1 MEMEDDNGY
10 FALVIQFNFD
20 VDRFEMLLTHLK
32 WLFKKTSEAYDDR
45 GLLFI
50 GFKNVNLNFTNYLN
64 LTFVVFSKDI
74 SFLQN
79 LDDEWF
85 ENSISK
91 IVNGPEV
98 EEIMNNKV
106 DNYTENQLVECLMN
120 HATMQTSFVELR
132 DLKPSTPTFKLL
144 RRFYQERKKRKG
156 EVVETLNQKPMNKE
170 IDPSIIG
177 ETLG

>member
-1 MEMEDDNGY
+1 MNQIFMEMEDDNGY

-132 DLKPSTPTFKLL
+132 
-144 RRFYQERKKRKG
+144 RFYQERKKRKG

>member
-1 MEMEDDNGY
+1 MTERGLNVFTYQIFMEMEEDNNNGY

-20 VDRFEMLLTHLK
+20 VNRFEMLLTHLR

-50 GFKNVNLNFTNYLN
+50 GFKNVNLNFTDYFH
-64 LTFVVFSKDI
+64 LTFVVISKDLN
-74 SFLQN
+74 FLQD
-79 LDDEWF
+79 LDDEWY

-120 HATMQTSFVELR
+120 HAIMQTSFLELR

-144 RRFYQERKKRKG
+144 RRFYQGTKKEKR
-156 EVVETLNQKPMNKE
+156 
-170 IDPSIIG
+170 
-177 ETLG
+177 

>member
-79 LDDEWF
+79 LDDEW
-85 ENSISK
+85 
-91 IVNGPEV
+91 
-98 EEIMNNKV
+98 
-106 DNYTENQLVECLMN
+106 
-120 HATMQTSFVELR
+120 
-132 DLKPSTPTFKLL
+132 LKK
-144 RRFYQERKKRKG
+144 
-156 EVVETLNQKPMNKE
+156 
-170 IDPSIIG
+170 
-177 ETLG
+177 